1 MLSVKG
7 GTQTWSKSTQQ
18 VDLGKDNTRSMSAQ
32 DQAEFFGDQPVGD
45 VLNKVS
51 DPNWV
56 DPAKAVRKVGEGALD
71 KDAFMK
77 LLLTQMKN
85 QDPTSPMQ
93 SHEMAAQ
100 LAQFTSL
107 EKLTNIND
115 GIAGLTKAQEPSRN
129 FETLSLIGKA
139 VAGDSAKIDRTDTTD
154 SHTITFKIMQD
165 AQKAKIVIKDAEGT
179 PIREIE
185 AANLKA
191 GKNEIEWNGKTL
203 EGKDANKGSYTAE
216 IEARGS
222 NGAKLAADTKFHGV
236 ISGVNFTA
244 QGPILMIGKQS
255 VSLKDIKEI
264 VDPALAKQNE
274 MQQMIQQLPPQVQ
287 QQLMGTGAAATQA
300 PPTQQPAASA
310 QTKTEDKNSNQYSGN
325 LENVGMSRG
334 MINTL
339 KKEGAKTSI

>member
-18 VDLGKDNTRSMSAQ
+18 VDLGKDNTRTMSAT
-32 DQAEFFGDQPVGD
+32 DQAEFFGDQAVGD

-107 EKLTNIND
+107 EKLGNIND
-115 GIAGLTKAQEPSRN
+115 GIENLTKAQEPSRN

-139 VAGDSAKIDRTDTTD
+139 VAGDSAKIDRMDTADTHVI
-154 SHTITFKIMQD
+154 SFKITQD
-165 AQKAKIVIKDAEGT
+165 AQKAKLVIKDAEGQVV
-179 PIREIE
+179 RELE

-191 GKNEIEWNGKTL
+191 GKNEIVWNGKTE
-203 EGKDANKGSYTAE
+203 EGKDANKGSYTVA

-222 NGAKLAADTKFHGV
+222 NGAKLAADTKFNGV

-244 QGPILMIGKQS
+244 QGPVLKIGNQS
-255 VSLKDIKEI
+255 IALKDIKEI
-264 VDPALAKQNE
+264 VDPALAQQNQ
-274 MQQMIQQLPPQVQ
+274 MQQMFQQMDPKIM
-287 QQLMGTGAAATQA
+287 QQLMQ
-300 PPTQQPAASA
+300 PPVGQPSEARQTSP
-310 QTKTEDKNSNQYSGN
+310 TKTEDKNSTPVAGN